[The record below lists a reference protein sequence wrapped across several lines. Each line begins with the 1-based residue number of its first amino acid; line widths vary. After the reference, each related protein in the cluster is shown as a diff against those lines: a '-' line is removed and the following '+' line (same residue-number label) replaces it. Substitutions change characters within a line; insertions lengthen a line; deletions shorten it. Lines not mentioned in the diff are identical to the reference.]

1 MSANYNTQK
10 GIVVGDSYKRLGG
23 KANIVANV
31 TDWLKIGMNS
41 SVNVSSTSQVDAA
54 RNGSNFAVGGFPR
67 MALANSPNMPIYDEN
82 GKGYYDHSLGVLGY
96 GPNAVMNTFSN
107 PVALVELG
115 NKTNVDVNRILSSF
129 FAEVTPVKGLT
140 LKTQYNIDDARIEN
154 SRFWSPNHGDGVNK
168 GGYAFNAAVHSSI
181 WTWTNTATYDLRLIV
196 IISISWWVWKLLK
209 TATMNGMLLVQNCR
223 MISLRT
229 SKELLPMPQ
238 LRVIYPRALWFRILD
253 VSTMTLHRNTCSL
266 SISVVMVFLH

>member
-1 MSANYNTQK
+1 M
-10 GIVVGDSYKRLGG
+10 
-23 KANIVANV
+23 
-31 TDWLKIGMNS
+31 
-41 SVNVSSTSQVDAA
+41 
-54 RNGSNFAVGGFPR
+54 
-67 MALANSPNMPIYDEN
+67 
-82 GKGYYDHSLGVLGY
+82 
-96 GPNAVMNTFSN
+96 
-107 PVALVELG
+107 ELG

-181 WTWTNTATYDLRLIV
+181 WTWTNTATYDF
-196 IISISWWVWKLLK
+196 
-209 TATMNGMLLVQNCR
+209 TANRHHFNFLVGMEATEN
-223 MISLRT
+223 SYNEWDASRT
-229 SKELLPMPQ
+229 ELQDDKFTNFQELLPMPQ
-238 LRVIYPRALWFRILD
+238 LRVIYPRVLWCRILD